1 MIDLYIDKEEMEIE
15 VKGTGEE
22 IIEETSKAAY
32 NILRMVDCPLEKSI
46 AAVMIALLGMVD
58 GKIE

>member
-1 MIDLYIDKEEMEIE
+1 MIDLYIDQNEIE
-15 VKGTGEE
+15 LEMKGTNEE

-32 NILRMVDCPLEKSI
+32 NILRLIDCPLEKSI

-58 GKIE
+58 NN